1 VSVAETSL
9 KLFLRGF
16 TARDIASP
24 LRSFDDA
31 TLSATILAATEQ
43 NRIDVVGVRAAGAIV
58 GWRSRDD
65 VERGSPVRPFDPA
78 AVVDDG
84 ASLNEVLQKS
94 TEGSP
99 VFVRVFDEIAGV
111 IGLDD
116 LQKAPMRMWLFGL
129 VTTTEL
135 RVTQFIEELYP
146 ADAWQQYLSPGR
158 VELAAKLQAER
169 RRRGQQPSLL
179 ECLQLS
185 DKGQIVARD
194 EQLRRLT
201 RFDSRRGV
209 ERFVGALQNL
219 RNNLAHAHDIS
230 GDWEVI
236 RDLAIN
242 LHRIVL
248 GPDASPPAD
257 SITGEQAL

>member
-1 VSVAETSL
+1 VS
-9 KLFLRGF
+9 
-16 TARDIASP
+16 
-24 LRSFDDA
+24 
-31 TLSATILAATEQ
+31 
-43 NRIDVVGVRAAGAIV
+43 
-58 GWRSRDD
+58 
-65 VERGSPVRPFDPA
+65 
-78 AVVDDG
+78 
-84 ASLNEVLQKS
+84 
-94 TEGSP
+94 
-99 VFVRVFDEIAGV
+99 VFDEIAGV

-135 RVTQFIEELYP
+135 RVTQFIDQLYP

-158 VELAAKLQAER
+158 IELATKLRDER

-194 EQLRRLT
+194 EQLRALT

-209 ERFVGALQNL
+209 EKFVGSLQNL

-248 GPDASPPAD
+248 GPERLLDAEA
-257 SITGEQAL
+257 TEGE